1 MIFANMFLHLVV
13 YVIHYLL
20 TCCTESERSAEYG
33 KTYAWCILI
42 TSTMHSFS
50 LDYPCTYAFHNKNN
64 IGIFLTSYRFYSL
77 ENFIFKNIIYIYIF
91 YYNNATKTYTR

>member
-33 KTYAWCILI
+33 KTYAWCTLI
-42 TSTMHSFS
+42 TSTMHLIN
-50 LDYPCTYAFHNKNN
+50 LDYPCTYVFHDKNN
-64 IGIFLTSYRFYSL
+64 WNISSWFYSL
-77 ENFIFKNIIYIYIF
+77 KD
-91 YYNNATKTYTR
+91 